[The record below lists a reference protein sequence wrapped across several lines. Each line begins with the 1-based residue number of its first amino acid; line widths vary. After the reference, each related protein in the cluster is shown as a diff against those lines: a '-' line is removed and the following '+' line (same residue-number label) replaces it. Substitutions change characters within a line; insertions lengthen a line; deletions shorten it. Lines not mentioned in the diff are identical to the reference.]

1 MLTTQIS
8 KLGLIAMGE
17 TRDVCARL
25 FAASLLSLQEIPK
38 GNERNPQR
46 TFFLWFVD
54 MPKCRSWMLDHFYR
68 TLAQLSERRMA
79 EQEQNIGLLR
89 KAERSDVKEDTVRL
103 LADWERRSLARLQG
117 VLEAITVAEGRAQ
130 QDVFVLRHFTV

>member
-38 GNERNPQR
+38 GNAVSY
-46 TFFLWFVD
+46 THL
-54 MPKCRSWMLDHFYR
+54 
-68 TLAQLSERRMA
+68 TLPTICS
-79 EQEQNIGLLR
+79 
-89 KAERSDVKEDTVRL
+89 V
-103 LADWERRSLARLQG
+103 
-117 VLEAITVAEGRAQ
+117 
-130 QDVFVLRHFTV
+130 